1 MRNSPFHYLSHQF
14 PCAQLLASQVAV
26 ILLYPYLEGAL
37 LGHIVL
43 EALHVV
49 VILMV
54 VRAVG
59 HTPGRQQIAAT
70 LAGVAV
76 LAQLVY
82 LATAWPAA
90 RVPMYLTLGL
100 FQAYAV
106 SCLFRYVVSDAI
118 ATTDELFAAAAM
130 YILLAM
136 VWSCGYAILIQ
147 LQPGAFYINAANNP
161 DNAVDWWDLIYFSFT
176 TLTSVGFGEITPVTH
191 HARSLV
197 IVEQVAGILF
207 VAILIARLTGI
218 YRGDGPERS

>member
-1 MRNSPFHYLSHQF
+1 MLNGPFFYLSHQF
-14 PCAQLLASQVAV
+14 PCAQLLASQVLV
-26 ILLYPYLEGAL
+26 ILLYPYLQGSL
-37 LGHIVL
+37 PGHVVL
-43 EALHVV
+43 EALHIA

-59 HTPGRQQIAAT
+59 HTPGRQHVAAT
-70 LAGVAV
+70 LAAFAV
-76 LAQLVY
+76 VAQLIY
-82 LATAWPAA
+82 LATGWPDA

-106 SCLFRYVVSDAI
+106 SCLFRYVIGDAV

-136 VWSCGYAILIQ
+136 VWSCAYAILEQ
-147 LQPGAFYINAANNP
+147 LQPGAFYVNPANNP
-161 DNAVDWWDLIYFSFT
+161 DNTVDWWDLIYYSFT

-197 IVEQVAGILF
+197 ILEQVAGILF

-218 YRGDGPERS
+218 YGGDGPARR